1 MLVLPRRLD
10 ERSVELMREF
20 GERNE
25 SSLDEVRNGLFGK
38 LDA

>member
-20 GERNE
+20 GTQR
-25 SSLDEVRNGLFGK
+25 SSVDEVRSGLFGK